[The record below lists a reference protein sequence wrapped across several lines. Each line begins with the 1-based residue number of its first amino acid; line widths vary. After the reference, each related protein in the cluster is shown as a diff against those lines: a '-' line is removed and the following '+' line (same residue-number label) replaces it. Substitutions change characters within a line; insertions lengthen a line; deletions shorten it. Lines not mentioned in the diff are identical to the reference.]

1 MDLKHMKKPDLG
13 GSNGGKMK
21 TTEQIISELRKTT
34 VSIIHTHDGKIVIS
48 SGRDHRNIREVVL
61 FDPTLKEALDAA
73 SYVEENDEY

>member
-1 MDLKHMKKPDLG
+1 MKKPDHG
-13 GSNGGKMK
+13 GSNGGQMK
-21 TTEQIISELRKTT
+21 TTEQIIEELRKLTT

-61 FDPTLKEALDAA
+61 FDPTLEEALEAA